1 LTPLNRLLYFVDFL
15 DELDRQFRRTP
26 VLTRRPRA
34 SLASVIIAATLAIVL
49 AACGS
54 SSKSTTPAAKT
65 SSQPVTLRLGYFPNV
80 THAPAIV
87 GVESGRFQQAL
98 GSNVTLKLSTYNA
111 GSDVVTAMLAGAL
124 DASFVGPNPAINSYQ
139 KTNGGVRVVSGTA
152 SGGAFLVVKPSIN
165 SAADLKGKKVA
176 SPQLGNTQDVA
187 LRTWLEDHGLNTT
200 TTGGGDVSVIP
211 QENSTTLTAFQ
222 AGRIDGAWVPEPWA
236 TRLVKEGG
244 GKVLV
249 DEATLWPQGK
259 FTTTTLVVTKK
270 FLDANPDV
278 VQHLIQGLDDSIA
291 YIKSNPTQAEQVV
304 STGIG
309 KVTGKPLKTSLIA
322 ASFKSITFTLD
333 PIASSLQTSADH
345 AKALGLLKSSE
356 LGNIFDLTLA
366 NKVLK
371 AKGEPE
377 ISAP

>member
-1 LTPLNRLLYFVDFL
+1 VFS
-15 DELDRQFRRTP
+15 
-26 VLTRRPRA
+26 RRPRA
-34 SLASVIIAATLAIVL
+34 LLASVTVALAFAVVL

-54 SSKSTTPAAKT
+54 SSKSSNGSAPAASTGK
-65 SSQPVTLRLGYFPNV
+65 PVTLRLGYFPNV

-87 GVESGRFQQAL
+87 GVEGGEFKKAL
-98 GSNVTLKLSTYNA
+98 GSNVTLKLSTFNA
-111 GSDVVTAMLAGAL
+111 GSDVVTAILAGAL

-139 KTNGGVRVVSGTA
+139 KTNGDVRVVSGTA

-187 LRTWLEDHGLNTT
+187 LRTWLKDHGLETT
-200 TTGGGDVSVIP
+200 TTGGGDVSVVP
-211 QENSTTLTAFQ
+211 QDNSTTLTAFQ
-222 AGRIDGAWVPEPWA
+222 AGQIDGAWVPEPWA

-249 DEATLWPQGK
+249 DERTLWPQSK
-259 FTTTTLVVTKK
+259 FTTTTLVVTKS
-270 FLDANPDV
+270 FLDAHPDV
-278 VQHLIQGLDDSIA
+278 VEHLIEGLDNSIA
-291 YIKSNPTQAEQVV
+291 YIKSNPTQAEQLI

-309 KVTGKPLKTSLIA
+309 KVTGKPLKTSLIDS
-322 ASFKSITFTLD
+322 SFKSITFTLD

-345 AKALGLLKSSE
+345 AKALGLLKSND
-356 LGNIFDLTLA
+356 LGKIFDLTLA
-366 NKVLK
+366 NKVLT
-371 AKGEPE
+371 AKGQPE

>member
-1 LTPLNRLLYFVDFL
+1 
-15 DELDRQFRRTP
+15 
-26 VLTRRPRA
+26 VLSRRPRA
-34 SLASVIIAATLAIVL
+34 SLAFVTLAVTLAIVL

-54 SSKSTTPAAKT
+54 SSKRTTPAANT
-65 SSQPVTLRLGYFPNV
+65 SSKPVTLRLGYFPNV

-87 GVESGRFQQAL
+87 GVESGRFQKAL

-111 GSDVVTAMLAGAL
+111 GSDVVTAILAGAL

-187 LRTWLEDHGLNTT
+187 LRTWLKDHGLNTT

-211 QENSTTLTAFQ
+211 QDNSTTLTAFQ
-222 AGRIDGAWVPEPWA
+222 AGQIDGAWVPEPWA

-322 ASFKSITFTLD
+322 SSFKSITFTLD

>member
-1 LTPLNRLLYFVDFL
+1 M
-15 DELDRQFRRTP
+15 
-26 VLTRRPRA
+26 
-34 SLASVIIAATLAIVL
+34 LAVVL

-54 SSKSTTPAAKT
+54 SSKSATSAAKT
-65 SSQPVTLRLGYFPNV
+65 SSKPVTLRLAYFPNV

-87 GVESGRFQQAL
+87 GVQSGRFQSAL
-98 GSNVTLKLSTYNA
+98 GSNVTLKLSTFNA
-111 GSDVVTAMLAGAL
+111 GSDVVTAILAGAL

-152 SGGAFLVVKPSIN
+152 SGGAFFVVKPSIN

-187 LRTWLEDHGLNTT
+187 LRTWLKDHSLNTT

-211 QENSTTLTAFQ
+211 QDNATTLTAFQ
-222 AGRIDGAWVPEPWA
+222 AGQIAGAWVPEPWA

-270 FLDANPDV
+270 FLDAHPDV

-291 YIKSNPTQAEQVV
+291 YIKSNPTQAEQLV

-309 KVTGKPLKTSLIA
+309 KVTGKPLKTSLIDS
-322 ASFKSITFTLD
+322 SFKSITFTLD

-345 AKALGLLKSSE
+345 AKALGLLKSSD
-356 LGNIFDLTLA
+356 LGNIFDFTLA

-377 ISAP
+377 LRTP

>member
-333 PIASSLQTSADH
+333 PIASALQTSADH

>member
-1 LTPLNRLLYFVDFL
+1 
-15 DELDRQFRRTP
+15 
-26 VLTRRPRA
+26 
-34 SLASVIIAATLAIVL
+34 
-49 AACGS
+49 
-54 SSKSTTPAAKT
+54 
-65 SSQPVTLRLGYFPNV
+65 
-80 THAPAIV
+80 
-87 GVESGRFQQAL
+87 
-98 GSNVTLKLSTYNA
+98 
-111 GSDVVTAMLAGAL
+111 M
-124 DASFVGPNPAINSYQ
+124 
-139 KTNGGVRVVSGTA
+139 RVVSGTA
-152 SGGAFLVVKPSIN
+152 SGGAFFVVKPSIN

-187 LRTWLEDHGLNTT
+187 LRTWLKDHSLNTT

-211 QENSTTLTAFQ
+211 QDNATTLTAFQ
-222 AGRIDGAWVPEPWA
+222 AGQIAGAWVPEPWA

-270 FLDANPDV
+270 FLDAHPDV

-291 YIKSNPTQAEQVV
+291 YIKSNPTQAEQLV

-309 KVTGKPLKTSLIA
+309 KVTGKPLKTSLIDS
-322 ASFKSITFTLD
+322 SFKSITFTLD

-345 AKALGLLKSSE
+345 AKALGLLKSSD
-356 LGNIFDLTLA
+356 LGNIFDFTLA

-377 ISAP
+377 LRTP